1 MAEVAIPLMALG
13 SLYIMQNQKN
23 KQESKCA
30 ETFANMGKRQ
40 VPALPN
46 TNTPPV
52 NYPVPTNTS
61 LASNPRRYPS
71 GQAATDKYFQ
81 EQVYKN
87 KMAQSA
93 NVKEFKS
100 LSGNKLSTKDL
111 KHNNMVPFFGSK
123 VTQRTVGLNGNEAI
137 LDS

>member
-30 ETFANMGKRQ
+30 ETCANMGKRQ
-40 VPALPN
+40 VPVLPN

-100 LSGNKLSTKDL
+100 LSGNKLSRYL
-111 KHNNMVPFFGSK
+111 ISSSLIVGIFGFSFI
-123 VTQRTVGLNGNEAI
+123 RY
-137 LDS
+137 S